1 MQKDNIIFLR
11 HILERAEKII
21 AFTKG
26 MSEEDFMKDDK
37 TQSAV
42 VREIEVIGEA
52 AKRVSDDFRQAHPEI
67 SWRLMSGMRDMLIHN
82 YEGVDLLSV
91 WATVQ
96 RDIPFLI
103 LALKKIIPNR

>member
-11 HILERAEKII
+11 HILERSEKIT

-42 VREIEVIGEA
+42 IREIEVIGEA
-52 AKRVSDDFRQAHPEI
+52 AKRVSEDFRKSHPEI
-67 SWRLMSGMRDMLIHN
+67 SWKLMAGMRDMLIHN
-82 YEGVDLLSV
+82 YEGVDLFSV

-96 RDIPFLI
+96 RDIPVLLSEI
-103 LALKKIIPNR
+103 RKIVP